1 MTGDIFVVED
11 ELDFIDIYRRIL
23 ETIGVRIFDYA
34 RSGEE
39 ALEKLAKSTKR
50 PDLII
55 MDHHL
60 PGISGIDATVRILEK
75 DPTASVLFVSVDE
88 QVKRLAL
95 KSGAVDFISKP
106 FPLDTF
112 ISCVMKYSK
121 GSDGRVRT
129 RKARS

>member
-1 MTGDIFVVED
+1 LTGDIFVVDD
-11 ELDFIDIYRRIL
+11 ELDFIDIYRRIF
-23 ETIGVRIFDYA
+23 ETVGVRIFDYA
-34 RSGEE
+34 QSGEE

-60 PGISGIDATVRILEK
+60 PGITGIDTTVRILEK
-75 DPTASVLFVSVDE
+75 DPTVSVLFVSVDE
-88 QVKRLAL
+88 QVKHLAL

-106 FPLDTF
+106 FTLDTF
-112 ISCVMKYSK
+112 ISRVMKYSE
-121 GSDGRVRT
+121 GSDGRIRT